1 MRLNSS
7 TAVLLHVVNMRPRKS
22 SWMGRNSSWV
32 LYGSYI
38 YMCECF
44 VCVSALV
51 VFVVTL
57 TTAVSC
63 CTAIQSTSAVY
74 LVRRS
79 GYIRRDSVRGSHIV
93 SIRTGLKSRLV
104 WDWSA
109 VIHTITFSKQ
119 EQATIVYVYIRT
131 KMGRDLVYTTC
142 SRISFH
148 YYQTSYDTCRGT
160 KLNVWLLIGSKFAK
174 NSWKL
179 RRQTKQNQVYLAFSS
194 QTQVRCDAGQ
204 SQGSWRVI
212 CTWF

>member
-1 MRLNSS
+1 M
-7 TAVLLHVVNMRPRKS
+7 VH
-22 SWMGRNSSWV
+22 
-32 LYGSYI
+32 I

-104 WDWSA
+104 
-109 VIHTITFSKQ
+109 
-119 EQATIVYVYIRT
+119 
-131 KMGRDLVYTTC
+131 
-142 SRISFH
+142 
-148 YYQTSYDTCRGT
+148 
-160 KLNVWLLIGSKFAK
+160 
-174 NSWKL
+174 
-179 RRQTKQNQVYLAFSS
+179 
-194 QTQVRCDAGQ
+194 
-204 SQGSWRVI
+204 
-212 CTWF
+212 

>member
-1 MRLNSS
+1 
-7 TAVLLHVVNMRPRKS
+7 
-22 SWMGRNSSWV
+22 
-32 LYGSYI
+32 
-38 YMCECF
+38 MCECF

-160 KLNVWLLIGSKFAK
+160 NLWPLIGSTFAK

-179 RRQTKQNQVYLAFSS
+179 DKGDKTR
-194 QTQVRCDAGQ
+194 
-204 SQGSWRVI
+204 
-212 CTWF
+212 CTWPFQAKNRYDVMLANRRASGVWFVLGFRTYLFLAHMWPCIPVFGKNP